1 MIKAPKTP
9 QQVVS
14 FHFISFPFHVGRVFK
29 IISHSYPSLGLL
41 ARRRSGRSS
50 VSAIA
55 LICALGMLN
64 SSVLTI
70 VAVVGVE
77 CRASVLRLL
86 LLAIGGRRT
95 IATIVLLVS
104 SLVVTL
110 VVTTLVAVIVG
121 LVVVVVMAPG
131 LGRHPA
137 SAVDGLNATA
147 LTTTGNEAAHE
158 KEEEE
163 KDDDACDYP
172 ASPVGPAIAITSVS
186 TVAVAVTIATSI
198 VARKDKIVSGRHC
211 CD

>member
-1 MIKAPKTP
+1 
-9 QQVVS
+9 
-14 FHFISFPFHVGRVFK
+14 VFK
-29 IISHSYPSLGLL
+29 ITSYFYPPSLGLL
-41 ARRRSGRSS
+41 ARRRSRRGG

-55 LICALGMLN
+55 LICAIRLLN
-64 SSVLTI
+64 SRVLAI

-86 LLAIGGRRT
+86 LLAIGGRR
-95 IATIVLLVS
+95 IVATIVLLVA

-110 VVTTLVAVIVG
+110 VIATLVAVIVG

-131 LGRHPA
+131 LGCHPA
-137 SAVDGLNATA
+137 SAIDWLNATA
-147 LTTTGNEAAHE
+147 LTTTGDEAAHE

-172 ASPVGPAIAITSVS
+172 ASPVGPAVAITSVS
-186 TVAVAVTIATSI
+186 TVTVAVARATSI
-198 VARKDKIVSGRHC
+198 VAWKDKIVGGCHC